1 MTVIA
6 IYRQQF
12 FLIQTLSNK
21 MSCCEYDIWIWFEY
35 FPNQMEWK
43 TSEFMSHEEEF
54 ICLWYCFLSKVL
66 YLTRWDNFSRTPTF
80 GCSCYYRCGRM
91 ALTHS
96 GCWVSSRIAA
106 SLLTSYLLSRAEGS
120 VSHTSPSPV
129 VGSFT
134 YIFRS

>member
-1 MTVIA
+1 
-6 IYRQQF
+6 
-12 FLIQTLSNK
+12 

-43 TSEFMSHEEEF
+43 TSEFISHEEEF

-66 YLTRWDNFSRTPTF
+66 NLTRWDNFSRTPTS
-80 GCSCYYRCGRM
+80 GCSCYYSCGRM

-106 SLLTSYLLSRAEGS
+106 SLLTSYLLSRAEMLCFSHFTFSSCCRKFYFYLPKLRHDSFPGS
-120 VSHTSPSPV
+120 HLFEWEV
-129 VGSFT
+129 
-134 YIFRS
+134 